1 MTAAIPVN
9 LITGFL
15 GSGKTTLLRHV
26 LADASYADCAVLIN
40 ELGEI
45 GIDHHLIERVDGETV
60 LMRSG
65 CVCCTIRDDLA
76 GAIRSLHERREA
88 GTLPPFRRLI
98 IETTGL
104 ADPTPVLATI
114 MTDVVIRHHFRL
126 GNVITTVDAVNGEA
140 HLDRQPE
147 SVKQAAV
154 GDRLV
159 ITKVDI
165 ANPLAVTRLEARLAA
180 LNPAAP
186 TD

>member
-76 GAIRSLHERREA
+76 GAIR
-88 GTLPPFRRLI
+88 
-98 IETTGL
+98 
-104 ADPTPVLATI
+104 
-114 MTDVVIRHHFRL
+114 
-126 GNVITTVDAVNGEA
+126 
-140 HLDRQPE
+140 
-147 SVKQAAV
+147 
-154 GDRLV
+154 
-159 ITKVDI
+159 
-165 ANPLAVTRLEARLAA
+165 
-180 LNPAAP
+180 
-186 TD
+186 